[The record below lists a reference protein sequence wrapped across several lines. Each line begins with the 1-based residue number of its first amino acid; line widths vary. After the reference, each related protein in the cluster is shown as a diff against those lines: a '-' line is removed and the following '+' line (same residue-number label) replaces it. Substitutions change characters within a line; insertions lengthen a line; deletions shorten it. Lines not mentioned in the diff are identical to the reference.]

1 MSESFTTARN
11 AGGWTASEIVAL
23 VERWTANVATENSV
37 VTSIEK
43 DATCDRWFV
52 RARGDEKLVTTLWVT
67 VREETVNFETYFMP
81 SPEENIA
88 QCFEYLLRVN
98 QRLYAYGFA
107 IGGEDAVYLSAQVP
121 FAAFMHN
128 GEDELDRM
136 LGAAYA
142 YSEECFRTAM
152 RIGFATKFTQ

>member
-1 MSESFTTARN
+1 MSESSTVSRS
-11 AGGWTASEIVAL
+11 AGDWNVSEMLSL
-23 VERWTANVATENSV
+23 VEQWTANVATENPI

-43 DATCDRWFV
+43 DATCDRWFI

-67 VREETVNFETYFMP
+67 VREETVHFETYFMP
-81 SPEENIA
+81 FPEENVA

-98 QRLYAYGFA
+98 QRLYAYGFG
-107 IGGEDAVYLSAQVP
+107 IGGEDAIYLSALVP

-152 RIGFATKFTQ
+152 RIGYATKFTQ